1 MVCRAGKMQLGFFSV
16 RVACGSLDSSA
27 SESLVA
33 VGHFHVITSVNLRWK
48 LVFLEENSREN
59 LLFMLT
65 IPRPTCENLISDSV
79 FQRENQ
85 LRIRRARPTV
95 PDNAKDDDVIVVSVP
110 APTGMQMCLHLR
122 KNLAENLW
130 ARALQLPWKKV

>member
-16 RVACGSLDSSA
+16 RVACGCWPFPCDHVCKSWM
-27 SESLVA
+27 E
-33 VGHFHVITSVNLRWK
+33 VGFFV
-48 LVFLEENSREN
+48 EEISREN

-122 KNLAENLW
+122 KNLAESLW